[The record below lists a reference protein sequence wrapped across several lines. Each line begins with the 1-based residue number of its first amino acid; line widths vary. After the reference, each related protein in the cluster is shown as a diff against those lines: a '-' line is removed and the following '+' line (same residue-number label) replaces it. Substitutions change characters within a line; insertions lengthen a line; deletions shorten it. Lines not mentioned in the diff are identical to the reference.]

1 MSIRFSDFGRK
12 LNNDSK
18 RNANIRLSESIR
30 TSSSRE
36 ALFSGE
42 FQIGSIVETEGKLQE
57 VLDIRSNYLV
67 LIDESGNTKK
77 KFAHDVKLIPE
88 GTIEYPGGTF
98 KGVKIGNQEI
108 RSLVE
113 DYLEKKFSDAFAV
126 VKCAK
131 LFNENKEVEY
141 TKAMSSIGYIVEN
154 KTEQLAI
161 LRIIGD
167 VIDIKSIEDA
177 GQLTSAIE
185 KKFKTIKMN
194 SQQKKIFMDMIS
206 LAKKQGVKIDISESE
221 EDAQKE
227 KKDLNK
233 DDDTDERIV
242 AHTTPGHS
250 LRFSNN
256 THRHQLV
263 RRLKGLD

>member
-18 RNANIRLSESIR
+18 RSATRRFNESIN

-42 FQIGSIVETEGKLQE
+42 FQIGSVVESEGKTQE

-67 LIDESGNTKK
+67 LIDESGRTTK
-77 KFAHDVKLIPE
+77 KFAHDVKIIPE
-88 GTIEYPGGTF
+88 GKISYPSNTF
-98 KGVKIGNQEI
+98 KGVHLGTDSL
-108 RSLVE
+108 RALVE
-113 DYLEKKFSDAFAV
+113 DFLEKKFNDAFAV

-131 LFNENKEVEY
+131 LFNENKEEEY
-141 TKAMSSIGYIVEN
+141 AKAMSSLGYIVEN

-167 VIDIKSIEDA
+167 VIGVKHVDDVQKMVVD
-177 GQLTSAIE
+177 IE
-185 KKFKTIKMN
+185 KKFKTLKL
-194 SQQKKIFMDMIS
+194 SAQQKKIFVDMVD
-206 LAKKQGVKIDISESE
+206 LAKKQGIKINVTEATELPCDD
-221 EDAQKE
+221 EDE
-227 KKDLNK
+227 KPAK
-233 DDDTDERIV
+233 
-242 AHTTPGHS
+242 HTAPGYS
-250 LRFSNN
+250 LRASND
-256 THRHQLV
+256 THRHQMV